1 MFRWLIEARGSA
13 SREEAPRRDREET
26 TRISGQEVPTHGK
39 RGDFAER
46 TNR

>member
-1 MFRWLIEARGSA
+1 MFRWLIEARNSA
-13 SREEAPRRDREET
+13 SRGGGTRRDREET

-39 RGDFAER
+39 HGDFAER